1 MGSKPNRPG
10 FLLAAATAA
19 AAVAF
24 IPAPAN
30 ADEPTEVSCSVI
42 SREDNG
48 VPKTTPV
55 DKLEVIE
62 QTSKEGAFTLP
73 RGVPK
78 DVQAVICKRSSV
90 MPAANDYKVLQAGY
104 TLYVIDGL
112 GRVSALGLVDSEV
125 KLNML
130 DGAMTEAEQS
140 QASARLAELQARMQ

>member
-1 MGSKPNRPG
+1 MSSKPMRPG
-10 FLLAAATAA
+10 LIFVAAPAA
-19 AAVAF
+19 AAIAF
-24 IPAPAN
+24 MSASAA
-30 ADEPTEVSCSVI
+30 ADEPTEISCSVI
-42 SREDNG
+42 SSEDNG
-48 VPKTTPV
+48 VPKTTPM
-55 DKLEVIE
+55 DTLEVIE

-78 DVQAVICKRSSV
+78 GVQAVICKRSSV

-140 QASARLAELQARMQ
+140 QARARLAELQARMQ